1 MNIEQLEKG
10 IASKFENHRIVFWQ
24 DLDAEFAEQLAQ
36 LPLTDIELIQLD
48 DVSHFEVKR
57 TVELLNPSQKYLLYS
72 TQPQPEV
79 TRDWLFDIRLY
90 STNFFADSSSMLLND
105 LGMRMEFRQFVARY
119 KRFFTNK
126 QRLSKIKKL
135 LPENAGQEELELS
148 MLAVVLKVDSPG
160 VTPLLQRLMLELSD
174 DLSGAELL
182 EELNKYDLQPAL
194 ARLLEKEF
202 GYTVGL
208 PTASTDQLTVQQ
220 TAISLNLKDLL
231 LKLLIT
237 DFYHGLVSSGLDIS
251 QSRMAQSLEN
261 HLLPMI
267 SLDADGV
274 SRQRFAHNS
283 AKRAAVINFVSG
295 WRESRVLNNS
305 YNLLSEQVQ
314 QMLEVKNRLA
324 EITEPQDQSVRV
336 RPELLSQI
344 ETFEVVEQA
353 IITMLAKQ
361 LPAFDSVEIEALISK
376 RLMGHWCF
384 LNPNYSSIY
393 KAVRA
398 AKQFYDLKL
407 RYSEGF
413 NFDSCKE
420 FYLAYQQVLFQ
431 FDSCYR
437 QFCEHAVSV
446 AQNGSD
452 ILKVTGLVDD
462 IESLYV
468 DWYLHDMAVAWGNLV
483 DKENL
488 LDSWTL
494 SGVPNQYL
502 FFQQHVRQ
510 VLQTTQNKRV
520 FVIISDALRYEVAH
534 ELTQQINEEKRFKAE
549 ITSQLGVVPSY
560 TQLGM
565 AALLPHEKLTA
576 HMGARTEFKAD
587 GVSVHGLEN
596 RQKILQK
603 HHGLAFKSSEVI
615 NWTNQEGR
623 DKVKDAQVIYIYHD
637 EIDATGDKAVTEN
650 QTFQACRDAIDD
662 LNNLITR
669 IINRLNGSRV
679 VVTSDHGFLFKMTD
693 VVDTD
698 KTSLKAKPNGAIDAK
713 KRYITGLNLPRYDD
727 FWTGKMAVT
736 AGIDSSSADDAEF
749 IVPRGSN
756 RFNFVGGAKFIH
768 GGVMPQEICVPVIQV
783 RVLDTKAQTKH
794 AKQVVGVVP
803 LHSPIKLV
811 SNIDRI
817 QLLQTEP
824 VNDRFKSRELSL
836 WIEDQDGKVV
846 SSKEKLLFDS
856 TSEKMDE
863 RKKSVQI
870 ALSGKG
876 FSRSAQYKL
885 VMLDLENNLKYNSFS
900 VTIDLA
906 FEDDFF

>member
-10 IASKFENHRIVFWQ
+10 IVAKFENHRIVFWQ
-24 DLDAEFAEQLAQ
+24 DLDAEFTEQLAQ

-90 STNFFADSSSMLLND
+90 SADFFADSSSMLLND

-194 ARLLEKEF
+194 AMLLEKEF

-208 PTASTDQLTVQQ
+208 PIASTDQSTVQQ
-220 TAISLNLKDLL
+220 TSISLNLKDLL

-237 DFYHGLVSSGLDIS
+237 DFYHGLVSSGLDAS

-314 QMLEVKNRLA
+314 HMLEVKNRLA

-336 RPELLSQI
+336 RPELLSQV

-361 LPAFDSVEIEALISK
+361 LPAFDSLEIEALISK

-398 AKQFYDLKL
+398 AKHFYDLKL

-413 NFDSCKE
+413 MFDSCKD

-502 FFQQHVRQ
+502 FFQQHVR
-510 VLQTTQNKRV
+510 R
-520 FVIISDALRYEVAH
+520 
-534 ELTQQINEEKRFKAE
+534 
-549 ITSQLGVVPSY
+549 
-560 TQLGM
+560 
-565 AALLPHEKLTA
+565 
-576 HMGARTEFKAD
+576 
-587 GVSVHGLEN
+587 
-596 RQKILQK
+596 
-603 HHGLAFKSSEVI
+603 
-615 NWTNQEGR
+615 
-623 DKVKDAQVIYIYHD
+623 
-637 EIDATGDKAVTEN
+637 
-650 QTFQACRDAIDD
+650 
-662 LNNLITR
+662 
-669 IINRLNGSRV
+669 
-679 VVTSDHGFLFKMTD
+679 
-693 VVDTD
+693 
-698 KTSLKAKPNGAIDAK
+698 
-713 KRYITGLNLPRYDD
+713 
-727 FWTGKMAVT
+727 
-736 AGIDSSSADDAEF
+736 
-749 IVPRGSN
+749 
-756 RFNFVGGAKFIH
+756 
-768 GGVMPQEICVPVIQV
+768 
-783 RVLDTKAQTKH
+783 
-794 AKQVVGVVP
+794 
-803 LHSPIKLV
+803 
-811 SNIDRI
+811 
-817 QLLQTEP
+817 
-824 VNDRFKSRELSL
+824 
-836 WIEDQDGKVV
+836 
-846 SSKEKLLFDS
+846 
-856 TSEKMDE
+856 
-863 RKKSVQI
+863 
-870 ALSGKG
+870 
-876 FSRSAQYKL
+876 
-885 VMLDLENNLKYNSFS
+885 
-900 VTIDLA
+900 
-906 FEDDFF
+906 